1 MDSLDIALNLVRGFE
16 QLTPPLVPIS
26 TIFSISR
33 LETALPDEIE
43 TALLEIDT
51 DLPEIE
57 AALLEFDTVF
67 PEIETALPEIEILS

>member
-43 TALLEIDT
+43 TALLEI
-51 DLPEIE
+51 
-57 AALLEFDTVF
+57 
-67 PEIETALPEIEILS
+67 EILSEY